1 MKKLLLILLYLPM
14 IGFGQEV
21 KRAYYNSG
29 AILSEV
35 HYNIEGKRD
44 GTTKYFYDWG
54 AWAIKTEANYKNGK
68 MEGEFTSYTKYGRIK
83 EEGFYKYTEEGVCSE
98 RTGIWKRYYDSG
110 ELNTEITY
118 DKNGKSVKYISYE
131 KDGTIIPM
139 LEGGC

>member
-68 MEGEFTSYTKYGRIK
+68 MDGEFTSYTKYGRIK

-110 ELNTEITY
+110 ELNSEITY
-118 DKNGKSVKYISYE
+118 DENGKSVKYISYE

>member
-110 ELNTEITY
+110 ELNIEITY
-118 DKNGKSVKYISYE
+118 DENGKSVKYISYE

>member
-1 MKKLLLILLYLPM
+1 MKKIIILLLFPLLCQ
-14 IGFGQEV
+14 GQEV

-139 LEGGC
+139 PEGGC

>member
-1 MKKLLLILLYLPM
+1 MKKLLLILLCLPM

-21 KRAYYNSG
+21 KRVYYNSG

-68 MEGEFTSYTKYGRIK
+68 MDGEFTSYTKYGRIK

-110 ELNTEITY
+110 ELNSEITY
-118 DKNGKSVKYISYE
+118 DENGKSVKYISYE

>member
-1 MKKLLLILLYLPM
+1 MKKIIILLLFPLLCQ
-14 IGFGQEV
+14 GQEV

-44 GTTKYFYDWG
+44 GATKYFYDWG
-54 AWAIKTEANYKNGK
+54 AWSLKTEANYKNGK
-68 MEGEFTSYTKYGRIK
+68 MIGAFKSYTKDGRIK
-83 EEGFYKYTEEGVCSE
+83 EEGFYKYTEEGVYSE

-118 DKNGKSVKYISYE
+118 DENGRSVKYISYE
-131 KDGTIIPM
+131 KDGSITPM
-139 LEGGC
+139 PEGGC

>member
-118 DKNGKSVKYISYE
+118 DENGKSVKYISYE
-131 KDGTIIPM
+131 KNGTIIPIV
-139 LEGGC
+139 EDGC

>member
-1 MKKLLLILLYLPM
+1 MKKIIFLLLFPLLCQ
-14 IGFGQEV
+14 GQEV

-118 DKNGKSVKYISYE
+118 DENGKSVKYISYE

>member
-29 AILSEV
+29 AILSVV

-44 GTTKYFYDWG
+44 GNTKYFYDWG

-118 DKNGKSVKYISYE
+118 DENGKSVKYISYE
-131 KDGTIIPM
+131 IDGTIIPM

>member
-83 EEGFYKYTEEGVCSE
+83 EEGFYKYTEAGVYSE

-118 DKNGKSVKYISYE
+118 DENGRSVKYISYE
-131 KDGTIIPM
+131 KDSTITPM
-139 LEGGC
+139 PEGGC

>member
-1 MKKLLLILLYLPM
+1 MKKIIILLFFPLLCQ
-14 IGFGQEV
+14 GQEV

-110 ELNTEITY
+110 ELNSEITY
-118 DKNGKSVKYISYE
+118 DENGKSVKYISYE
-131 KDGTIIPM
+131 KDGTIMPM
-139 LEGGC
+139 PEGGC

>member
-1 MKKLLLILLYLPM
+1 MKKLLLILLCLPM

-68 MEGEFTSYTKYGRIK
+68 MIGAFKSYTKDGRIK
-83 EEGFYKYTEEGVCSE
+83 EEGFYKYTEEGVYSE

-118 DKNGKSVKYISYE
+118 DENGKSVKYISYE

>member
-1 MKKLLLILLYLPM
+1 MLLFPLLCQ
-14 IGFGQEV
+14 GQEV

-68 MEGEFTSYTKYGRIK
+68 MDGEFTSYTKYGRIK

-110 ELNTEITY
+110 ELNSEITY
-118 DKNGKSVKYISYE
+118 DENGKSVKYISYE

>member
-1 MKKLLLILLYLPM
+1 
-14 IGFGQEV
+14 
-21 KRAYYNSG
+21 
-29 AILSEV
+29 
-35 HYNIEGKRD
+35 
-44 GTTKYFYDWG
+44 
-54 AWAIKTEANYKNGK
+54 

-118 DKNGKSVKYISYE
+118 DENGKSVKYISYE

>member
-1 MKKLLLILLYLPM
+1 MKKIIFLLLFPLLCQ
-14 IGFGQEV
+14 GQEV

-54 AWAIKTEANYKNGK
+54 AWAIKTVANYKNGK

-118 DKNGKSVKYISYE
+118 DENGKSVKYISYE

>member
-1 MKKLLLILLYLPM
+1 MKKIIILLLFPLLCQ
-14 IGFGQEV
+14 GQEV

-44 GTTKYFYDWG
+44 GITKYFYDWG

-68 MEGEFTSYTKYGRIK
+68 MEGKFTSYTKYGRIK

-110 ELNTEITY
+110 ELNIEITY
-118 DKNGKSVKYISYE
+118 DENGKSVKYISYE

>member
-1 MKKLLLILLYLPM
+1 MKKLLLILIALPM

-110 ELNTEITY
+110 ELNSEITY
-118 DKNGKSVKYISYE
+118 DENGKSVKYISYE

>member
-1 MKKLLLILLYLPM
+1 M

-118 DKNGKSVKYISYE
+118 DENGKSVKYISYE
-131 KDGTIIPM
+131 IDGTIIPM

>member
-118 DKNGKSVKYISYE
+118 DENGKSVKYISYE

>member
-1 MKKLLLILLYLPM
+1 MKKIIFLLLFPLLCQ
-14 IGFGQEV
+14 GQEV
-21 KRAYYNSG
+21 KRTYYNSG

-35 HYNIEGKRD
+35 HYNIEGERD

-118 DKNGKSVKYISYE
+118 DENGKSVKYISYE
-131 KDGTIIPM
+131 KDGTIMPM
-139 LEGGC
+139 PEGGC

>member
-83 EEGFYKYTEEGVCSE
+83 EEGCYKYTEEGVCSE

-139 LEGGC
+139 PEGGC

>member
-1 MKKLLLILLYLPM
+1 MKKIIILLFFPLLCQA
-14 IGFGQEV
+14 QEV

-118 DKNGKSVKYISYE
+118 DENGKSVKYISYE
-131 KDGTIIPM
+131 KNGTIIPIV
-139 LEGGC
+139 EDGC

>member
-44 GTTKYFYDWG
+44 GTTKYFYEWG

-118 DKNGKSVKYISYE
+118 DENGKSVKYISYE

>member
-110 ELNTEITY
+110 ELNSEITY
-118 DKNGKSVKYISYE
+118 DENGKSVKYISYE
-131 KDGTIIPM
+131 IDGTIIPM

>member
-1 MKKLLLILLYLPM
+1 MKKIIFLLLFPLLCQ
-14 IGFGQEV
+14 GQEV
-21 KRAYYNSG
+21 KRTYYNSG

-68 MEGEFTSYTKYGRIK
+68 MDGEFTSYTKYGRIK

-110 ELNTEITY
+110 ELNSEITY
-118 DKNGKSVKYISYE
+118 DENGKSVKYISYE

>member
-110 ELNTEITY
+110 ELNIEITY
-118 DKNGKSVKYISYE
+118 DENGKSVKYISYE
-131 KDGTIIPM
+131 KNGTIIPIV
-139 LEGGC
+139 EDGC

>member
-118 DKNGKSVKYISYE
+118 DENGKSVKYISYE
-131 KDGTIIPM
+131 KDGAIIPM

>member
-1 MKKLLLILLYLPM
+1 MKKIIILLLFPLLCQ
-14 IGFGQEV
+14 GQEV

-118 DKNGKSVKYISYE
+118 DENGKSVKYISYE

>member
-110 ELNTEITY
+110 ELNSEITY
-118 DKNGKSVKYISYE
+118 DENGKSVKYISYE

>member
-68 MEGEFTSYTKYGRIK
+68 MDGEFTSYTKYGRIK

-118 DKNGKSVKYISYE
+118 DENGKSVKYISYE

>member
-1 MKKLLLILLYLPM
+1 MV
-14 IGFGQEV
+14 GFGQEV

-83 EEGFYKYTEEGVCSE
+83 EEGFYNYTEEGVCSE

-118 DKNGKSVKYISYE
+118 DENGKSVKYISYE

>member
-1 MKKLLLILLYLPM
+1 MKKIIFLLLFPLLCQ
-14 IGFGQEV
+14 GQEV
-21 KRAYYNSG
+21 KRTYYNSG

-54 AWAIKTEANYKNGK
+54 AWAIKSEANYKNGK

-118 DKNGKSVKYISYE
+118 DENGRSVKYISYE
-131 KDGTIIPM
+131 KDGTVMPM
-139 LEGGC
+139 PEGGC

>member
-1 MKKLLLILLYLPM
+1 MKKIIFLLLFPLLCQ
-14 IGFGQEV
+14 GQEV
-21 KRAYYNSG
+21 KRTYYNSG

-35 HYNIEGKRD
+35 HYNIEGERD

-68 MEGEFTSYTKYGRIK
+68 MDGEFTSYTKYGRIK

-110 ELNTEITY
+110 ELNSEITY
-118 DKNGKSVKYISYE
+118 DENGKSVKYISYE

>member
-118 DKNGKSVKYISYE
+118 DENGKSVKYISYE
-131 KDGTIIPM
+131 IDGTIIPM

>member
-110 ELNTEITY
+110 ELNSEITY
-118 DKNGKSVKYISYE
+118 DENGKSFKYISYE

-139 LEGGC
+139 LKGGC

>member
-139 LEGGC
+139 PEGGC